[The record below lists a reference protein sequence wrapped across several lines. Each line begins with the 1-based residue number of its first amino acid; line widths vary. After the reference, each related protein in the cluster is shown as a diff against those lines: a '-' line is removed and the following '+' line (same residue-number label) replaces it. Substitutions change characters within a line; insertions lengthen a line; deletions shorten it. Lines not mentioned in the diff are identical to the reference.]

1 MNILQIKSKTDCKW
15 DFVSLGEVLLRFDPI
30 EARIHTARSFQVF
43 DGGGEY
49 NVAKNLARCFQQKT
63 AVVTALVKNGL
74 GHLAEDFVRQGGVDS
89 SEIIWREDDG
99 IGLTSRN
106 GLYFIERGFG
116 LRTPNSTFDR
126 GNTAVSQLKSGDV
139 NWERIFREQKASWFH
154 TGGILTGL
162 SESTPEVAAEA
173 MKVANENGTIVS
185 YDLNFRAS
193 LWKTRGGREASNEL
207 NRRLLP
213 FADVVF
219 GVFGFDSALSKFEE
233 SLFRQAAEKMCEEFP
248 NIKMIVSTLRDT
260 KSASRHNLSAV
271 CYYNGEV
278 FKARDYLEVE
288 VLDRVGS
295 GDGFAAGFI
304 YGLLAEKGLQYA
316 VDCGTAHAVLLMT
329 TIGDNS
335 VLTHAEVESLMNNE
349 SLVVKR

>member
-1 MNILQIKSKTDCKW
+1 MNILKLKSKTDCKW

-30 EARIHTARSFQVF
+30 EARIQTARSFQVF

-139 NWERIFREQKASWFH
+139 NWERIFGQQNTRWFH

-162 SESTPEVAAEA
+162 SETTPEVAAEA
-173 MKVANENGTIVS
+173 MKAANENGTIVS
-185 YDLNFRAS
+185 YDLNFSSFTLENKRWKRS
-193 LWKTRGGREASNEL
+193 LK
-207 NRRLLP
+207 
-213 FADVVF
+213 
-219 GVFGFDSALSKFEE
+219 
-233 SLFRQAAEKMCEEFP
+233 
-248 NIKMIVSTLRDT
+248 
-260 KSASRHNLSAV
+260 
-271 CYYNGEV
+271 
-278 FKARDYLEVE
+278 
-288 VLDRVGS
+288 
-295 GDGFAAGFI
+295 
-304 YGLLAEKGLQYA
+304 
-316 VDCGTAHAVLLMT
+316 
-329 TIGDNS
+329 
-335 VLTHAEVESLMNNE
+335 
-349 SLVVKR
+349 